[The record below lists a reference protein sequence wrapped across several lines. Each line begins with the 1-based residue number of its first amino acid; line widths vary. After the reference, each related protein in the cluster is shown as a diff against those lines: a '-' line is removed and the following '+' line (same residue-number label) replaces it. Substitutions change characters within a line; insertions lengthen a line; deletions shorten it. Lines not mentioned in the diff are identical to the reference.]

1 LFGGHG
7 IGSGDDPG
15 QKKPAGH
22 SVDVVTV
29 GQKRPLGQA
38 SHDTLPTHV
47 TKVPGSH
54 LVGSHMPGLSH
65 MYPIGHSVI
74 DELFCFGQ

>member
-1 LFGGHG
+1 MFGGHG

-38 SHDTLPTHV
+38 SHDTLPAQV

-65 MYPIGHSVI
+65 MKPIGHRVM
-74 DELFCFGQ
+74 EVLFCLGQ